1 MKLHRLAVLS
11 MTLAA
16 STAAPQPPVRGVAKN
31 VIFMVPDGMGLA
43 NVTATRIFKNGPGGA
58 PLSFETLERIGYQRT
73 YSANSTVTESPE
85 AASAWAC
92 GEKFAKDEVCFHNP
106 SGAYLPSLLE
116 LAKERGK
123 AAGLVATATVTHATP
138 AAFGAHVPTRRCEQ
152 EIARQYLQSSQVDV
166 ILGGGYYTFRSTM
179 PDPCGTQGDFIAEAE
194 QRGYRTVYT
203 AAELEQ
209 AVAAGPR
216 QLLGLFDRLHPP
228 SDPGL
233 TPEYL
238 RTPDNP
244 EPHLYD
250 MTRAALAALGQR
262 PNGFFLLVEGSKVD
276 WANHSNNLPY
286 LLGEMLAFDQAV
298 KVVRDWIDADP
309 ERRANTLLIVV
320 PDHETGGFAING
332 PYGRLLAAGEMV
344 DAGWTTPDH
353 TGADVVFWS
362 QGPGSEW
369 LGRAL
374 DNTDFY
380 EIVKAAA
387 RLDHNPAAQ
396 AHPPR

>member
-1 MKLHRLAVLS
+1 MKLHRLAVLTVALGAS
-11 MTLAA
+11 ATTALLAGG
-16 STAAPQPPVRGVAKN
+16 TETPVRGIAKN

-43 NVTATRIFKNGPGGA
+43 DVTAARIFKNGPGGA
-58 PLSFETLERIGYQRT
+58 GLHFETLEEIGYQRT

-85 AASAWAC
+85 AASAWSC
-92 GEKFAKDEVCFHNP
+92 GEKFAKDEVCFHVP
-106 SGAYLPSLLE
+106 SGAYPPSLLE
-116 LAKERGK
+116 LAKAQGK
-123 AAGLVATATVTHATP
+123 TAGLVTTATATHATP
-138 AAFGAHVPTRRCEQ
+138 AAFGAHVPTRRCEP

-166 ILGGGYYTFRSTM
+166 ILGGGYGTFRTTT
-179 PDPCGTQGDFIAEAE
+179 PDPCGTQGDFIADAE
-194 QRGYRTVYT
+194 QRGYQAVYT

-209 AVAAGPR
+209 AVVAGHR
-216 QLLGLFDRLHPP
+216 RLLGLFDRLHP
-228 SDPGL
+228 SQPGL

-250 MTRAALAALGQR
+250 MTRAALVALEQR
-262 PNGFFLLVEGSKVD
+262 PEGFFLLVEGAKVD
-276 WANHSNNLPY
+276 WANHSNNMSY
-286 LLGEMLAFDQAV
+286 LLGEMLAFDESV

-309 ERRANTLLIVV
+309 ERRAHTLLIVV
-320 PDHETGGFAING
+320 PDHETGGLAING
-332 PYGRLLAAGEMV
+332 PYGRLLEAGEVV

-353 TGADVVFWS
+353 TGTDVVFWS
-362 QGPGSEW
+362 QGPGSVR

-387 RLDHNPAAQ
+387 KL
-396 AHPPR
+396 